1 MAKFTIDRSQ
11 QQSADQSSGL
21 SRFTIERQPD
31 QQKQGVLETAGN
43 WLSDTFGANGNLR
56 GSAIGGVMQGMA
68 DPVVGAVQFLAN
80 IPGGKSF
87 EELSTN
93 NPLYRAAREYGVIES
108 GVNDRI
114 KAKDAEYEAARAS
127 AGRDGFDAARFAGYL
142 AAPSNVAL
150 ASRIPAAAG
159 FLGRAGTGAAVGAVG
174 SAMTP
179 ETDTE
184 NYWSKTAG
192 KAAVG
197 GAAGAVLAPVAGAVG
212 DRIGRMFQGS
222 GAPPAGGLPPIA
234 GAPGTHAADEAIAR
248 AAAEAGQTIDDI
260 PQSVLYQ
267 LRAQAQHALSQN
279 QTLDTA
285 AALRKAD
292 FEALGQQP
300 LLGQITRDPMQFARE
315 KNLRGIA
322 GAGEPIA
329 ARLAGQTEGLSR
341 TLGGFAQG
349 ADEAFAGGQKIARGL
364 GSIDARARG
373 VVDDAYNAAR
383 DSAGRY
389 VDLDNVGFVKA
400 ANDALDEGMLGHYL
414 PAQVRNMLNDV
425 STGKIPLNVNT
436 AVQMDSVLSAAQRGA
451 LPAERKALGAVRD
464 ALNGA
469 SPANNTGA
477 DALAAF
483 QGARKLAAERF
494 KLHEAIPA
502 LKAAANGDVPA
513 DDFVR
518 KFVING
524 DALELRGMAKL
535 LKEHAP
541 EAYQQA
547 RAQVGAE
554 LRRAGFGENIAGDKP
569 FSQERF
575 NAKLRQMGTARLQA
589 FFSPEEIAT
598 LRTAGRVGAYMESPP
613 AGSAVNFSNSGS
625 AVANVA
631 QAAAPGILGQIVG
644 GARWAARAAGNNA
657 AVGKAMRAD
666 VPRAASGTPSRSR
679 RLNELLL
686 LGSAATGAAAG
697 R

>member
-1 MAKFTIDRSQ
+1 LAI
-11 QQSADQSSGL
+11 A
-21 SRFTIERQPD
+21 
-31 QQKQGVLETAGN
+31 
-43 WLSDTFGANGNLR
+43 DTFGANGNLR

-68 DPVVGAVQFLAN
+68 DPVVGAVQLIAN
-80 IPGGKSF
+80 IPGGDSF
-87 EELSTN
+87 AKLSEN
-93 NPLYRAAREYGVIES
+93 NPLFRAAREYGVIES

-114 KAKDAEYEAARAS
+114 KAKEAEYEAARAR
-127 AGRDGFDAARFAGYL
+127 AGRDGFDASRFAGNV

-159 FLGRAGTGAAVGAVG
+159 FLGRATTGAAAGAVG
-174 SAMTP
+174 SAATP

-234 GAPGTHAADEAIAR
+234 GAPGTHAADASIAR

-279 QTLDTA
+279 QVLDTA

-292 FEALGQQP
+292 FEAIGQQP

-341 TLGGFAQG
+341 TLGGFAHG
-349 ADEAFAGGQKIARGL
+349 ADEAFGAGQRISGALAGVDRNARGAV
-364 GSIDARARG
+364 SA
-373 VVDDAYNAAR
+373 AYEAAR
-383 DSAGRY
+383 NSSGRSLTIPLQGLAQDY
-389 VDLDNVGFVKA
+389 ADV
-400 ANDALDEGMLGHYL
+400 LGRFGDKV
-414 PAQVRNMLNDV
+414 PTGVRNSFEALGLNNGTQRRIFDFEEAD
-425 STGKIPLNVNT
+425 KLRK
-436 AVQMDSVLSAAQRGA
+436 VLSDNAGHDPATNRALSELRGA
-451 LPAERKALGAVRD
+451 LNRAQTDVDVTGGPFAPAVKM
-464 ALNGA
+464 
-469 SPANNTGA
+469 
-477 DALAAF
+477 
-483 QGARKLAAERF
+483 AAERF

-502 LKAAANGDVPA
+502 LRAAANGDVPP

-535 LKEHAP
+535 LKQHAP

-589 FFSPEEIAT
+589 FFTPDEIAT

-644 GARWAARAAGNNA
+644 AARWAARAAGNNA
-657 AVGKAMRAD
+657 AVGRAMRAD
-666 VPRAASGTPSRSR
+666 VPTAASGAPARSR

-686 LGSAATGAAAG
+686 LGSAGAGAG
-697 R
+697 LGRQ

>member
-1 MAKFTIDRSQ
+1 MNAYEDAAKRFGGTIADSAAPDYQALAAKFGGKPAAPEQGIVDR
-11 QQSADQSSGL
+11 
-21 SRFTIERQPD
+21 
-31 QQKQGVLETAGN
+31 AGQ
-43 WLSDTFGANGNLR
+43 WLSETFGPNGNLR

-68 DPVVGAVQFLAN
+68 DPVAGAVQFAAN
-80 IPGGKSF
+80 IPGVRGF
-87 EELSTN
+87 V
-93 NPLYRAAREYGVIES
+93 GDD
-108 GVNDRI
+108 VNAGI
-114 KAKDAEYEAARAS
+114 KAKEAEYEAARAR
-127 AGRDGFDAARFAGYL
+127 AGRSGFDAARLAGNV

-159 FLGRAGTGAAVGAVG
+159 TLARVGTGAAAGAVG
-174 SAMTP
+174 AMATP
-179 ETDTE
+179 EADAE
-184 NYWSKTAG
+184 NYWRNTALKG
-192 KAAVG
+192 ATGGLA
-197 GAAGAVLAPVAGAVG
+197 GAALAPVAGAVG
-212 DRIGRMFQGS
+212 DAIGRIAGRFRGPPA
-222 GAPPAGGLPPIA
+222 APPPIPGPPGSHPADAYIA
-234 GAPGTHAADEAIAR
+234 QAAN
-248 AAAEAGQTIDDI
+248 EAGQSINDI
-260 PQSVLYQ
+260 PQSLLER
-267 LRAQAQHALSQN
+267 LRAQAQHALSQG
-279 QTLDTA
+279 QDLDTA

-292 FEALGQQP
+292 FEAIGQQP

-315 KNLRGIA
+315 RNLRGIA

-329 ARLAGQTEGLSR
+329 ARLAGQTEGLNR
-341 TLGGFAQG
+341 TIGRFAQG
-349 ADEAFAGGQKIARGL
+349 ADDAFSGGQKIARGL
-364 GSIDARARG
+364 GSIDALFRG

-383 DSAGRY
+383 DTAGRY
-389 VDLDNVGFVKA
+389 VDLDHVGFVKA

-451 LPAERKALGAVRD
+451 LPAERKALGVVRD

-469 SPANNTGA
+469 NPANNTGA

-483 QGARKLAAERF
+483 QVARKLAAERF
-494 KLHEAIPA
+494 KLREAIPA

-547 RAQVGAE
+547 RAQIGAE

-589 FFSPEEIAT
+589 FFTPEEIAT
-598 LRTAGRVGAYMESPP
+598 MRTAGRVGAYMESPP
-613 AGSAVNFSNSGS
+613 AGSAVNYSNTGS
-625 AVANVA
+625 AVVNAA
-631 QAAAPGILGQIVG
+631 QSAAPGIIGKAIG
-644 GARWAARAAGNNA
+644 AARWAAKAAGNDA
-657 AVGKAMRAD
+657 AVKRAMRAD
-666 VPRAASGTPSRSR
+666 VPVSGAARGSR

-686 LGSAATGAAAG
+686 LGSAGAGAATT

>member
-1 MAKFTIDRSQ
+1 MNAYEDAAKRFGGTIADSAAPDYQALAAKFGGKPAAPEQGIVDR
-11 QQSADQSSGL
+11 
-21 SRFTIERQPD
+21 
-31 QQKQGVLETAGN
+31 AGQ
-43 WLSDTFGANGNLR
+43 WLSETFGPNGNLR

-68 DPVVGAVQFLAN
+68 DPVAGAVQFAAN
-80 IPGGKSF
+80 IPGVRGF
-87 EELSTN
+87 V
-93 NPLYRAAREYGVIES
+93 GDD
-108 GVNDRI
+108 VNAGI
-114 KAKDAEYEAARAS
+114 KAKEAEYEAARAR
-127 AGRDGFDAARFAGYL
+127 AGRSGFDAARLAGNV

-159 FLGRAGTGAAVGAVG
+159 TLARVGTGAAAGAVG
-174 SAMTP
+174 AMATP
-179 ETDTE
+179 EADAE
-184 NYWSKTAG
+184 NYWRNTALKG
-192 KAAVG
+192 ATGGLA
-197 GAAGAVLAPVAGAVG
+197 GAALAPVAGAVG
-212 DRIGRMFQGS
+212 DAIGRIAGRFRGPPA
-222 GAPPAGGLPPIA
+222 APPPIPGPPGSHPADAYIA
-234 GAPGTHAADEAIAR
+234 QAAN
-248 AAAEAGQTIDDI
+248 EAGQSINDI
-260 PQSVLYQ
+260 PQSLLER
-267 LRAQAQHALSQN
+267 LRAQAQHALSQG
-279 QTLDTA
+279 QDLDTA

-292 FEALGQQP
+292 FEAIGQQP
-300 LLGQITRDPMQFARE
+300 LLGQITRDPIQFARE
-315 KNLRGIA
+315 RNLRGIA

-329 ARLAGQTEGLSR
+329 ARLAGQTEGLNR
-341 TLGGFAQG
+341 TLGRFAQG
-349 ADEAFAGGQKIARGL
+349 ADDAFSGGQKIARGL
-364 GSIDARARG
+364 GSIDALFRG

-383 DSAGRY
+383 DTAGRY
-389 VDLDNVGFVKA
+389 VDLDHVGFVKA

-451 LPAERKALGAVRD
+451 LPAERKALGVVRD

-469 SPANNTGA
+469 NPANNTGA

-483 QGARKLAAERF
+483 QVARKLAAERF
-494 KLHEAIPA
+494 KLREAIPA

-547 RAQVGAE
+547 RAQIGAE

-589 FFSPEEIAT
+589 FFTPEEIAT
-598 LRTAGRVGAYMESPP
+598 MRTAGRVGAYMESPP
-613 AGSAVNFSNSGS
+613 AGSAVNYSNTGS
-625 AVANVA
+625 AVVNAA
-631 QAAAPGILGQIVG
+631 QSAAPGIIGKALGA
-644 GARWAARAAGNNA
+644 ARWAAKAAGNDA
-657 AVGKAMRAD
+657 AVKRAMRAD
-666 VPRAASGTPSRSR
+666 VPVSGAARGSR

-686 LGSAATGAAAG
+686 LGSAGAGAATT

>member
-1 MAKFTIDRSQ
+1 MNAYEDAAKRFGGTIADSAAPDYQALAAKFGGKPAAPEQGIVDR
-11 QQSADQSSGL
+11 
-21 SRFTIERQPD
+21 
-31 QQKQGVLETAGN
+31 AGQ
-43 WLSDTFGANGNLR
+43 WLSETFGSNGNLR

-68 DPVVGAVQFLAN
+68 DPVAGAVQFAAN
-80 IPGGKSF
+80 IPGVRGF
-87 EELSTN
+87 V
-93 NPLYRAAREYGVIES
+93 GDD
-108 GVNDRI
+108 VNAGI
-114 KAKDAEYEAARAS
+114 KAKEAEYEAARAR
-127 AGRDGFDAARFAGYL
+127 AGRSGFDAARLAGNV

-159 FLGRAGTGAAVGAVG
+159 TLARVGTGAAAGAVG
-174 SAMTP
+174 AMATP
-179 ETDTE
+179 EADAE
-184 NYWSKTAG
+184 NYWRNTALKG
-192 KAAVG
+192 ATGGLA
-197 GAAGAVLAPVAGAVG
+197 GAALAPVAGAVG
-212 DRIGRMFQGS
+212 DAIGRIAGRFRGPPA
-222 GAPPAGGLPPIA
+222 APPPIPGPPGSHPADAYIA
-234 GAPGTHAADEAIAR
+234 QAAN
-248 AAAEAGQTIDDI
+248 EAGQSINDI
-260 PQSVLYQ
+260 PQSLLER
-267 LRAQAQHALSQN
+267 LRAQAQHALSQG
-279 QTLDTA
+279 QDLDTA

-292 FEALGQQP
+292 FEAIGQQP

-315 KNLRGIA
+315 RNLRGIA

-329 ARLAGQTEGLSR
+329 ARLAGQTEGLNR
-341 TLGGFAQG
+341 TIGGFAQG
-349 ADEAFAGGQKIARGL
+349 ADDAFSGGQKIARGL
-364 GSIDARARG
+364 GSIDALFRG

-383 DSAGRY
+383 DTAGRY
-389 VDLDNVGFVKA
+389 VDLDHVGFVKA

-451 LPAERKALGAVRD
+451 LPAERKALGVVRD

-469 SPANNTGA
+469 NPANNTGA

-483 QGARKLAAERF
+483 QVARKLAAERF
-494 KLHEAIPA
+494 KLREAIPA

-547 RAQVGAE
+547 RAQIGAE

-589 FFSPEEIAT
+589 FFTPEEIAT
-598 LRTAGRVGAYMESPP
+598 MRTAGRVGAYMESPP
-613 AGSAVNFSNSGS
+613 AGSAVNYSNTGS
-625 AVANVA
+625 AVVNAA
-631 QAAAPGILGQIVG
+631 QSAAPGIIGKALGA
-644 GARWAARAAGNNA
+644 ARWAAKAAGNDA
-657 AVGKAMRAD
+657 AVKRAMRAD
-666 VPRAASGTPSRSR
+666 VPVSGAARGSR

-686 LGSAATGAAAG
+686 LGSAGAGAATT

>member
-1 MAKFTIDRSQ
+1 MNAYEDAAKRFGGTIADSAVPDYQALAAKFGGKPAVPEQGIVDR
-11 QQSADQSSGL
+11 
-21 SRFTIERQPD
+21 
-31 QQKQGVLETAGN
+31 AGQ
-43 WLSDTFGANGNLR
+43 WLSETFGSNGNLR

-68 DPVVGAVQFLAN
+68 DPVAGAVQFAAN
-80 IPGGKSF
+80 IPGVRGF
-87 EELSTN
+87 V
-93 NPLYRAAREYGVIES
+93 GDD
-108 GVNDRI
+108 VNAGI
-114 KAKDAEYEAARAS
+114 KAKEAEYEAARAR
-127 AGRDGFDAARFAGYL
+127 AGRSGFDAARLAGNV

-159 FLGRAGTGAAVGAVG
+159 TLARVGTGAAAGAVG
-174 SAMTP
+174 AMATP
-179 ETDTE
+179 EADAE
-184 NYWSKTAG
+184 NYWRNTALKG
-192 KAAVG
+192 ATGGLA
-197 GAAGAVLAPVAGAVG
+197 GAALAPVAGAVG
-212 DRIGRMFQGS
+212 DAIGRIAGRFRGPPA
-222 GAPPAGGLPPIA
+222 APPPIPGPPGSHPADAYIA
-234 GAPGTHAADEAIAR
+234 QAAN
-248 AAAEAGQTIDDI
+248 EAGQSINDI
-260 PQSVLYQ
+260 PQSLLER
-267 LRAQAQHALSQN
+267 LRAQAQHALSQG
-279 QTLDTA
+279 QDLDTA

-292 FEALGQQP
+292 FEAIGQQP
-300 LLGQITRDPMQFARE
+300 LLGQITRDPIQFARE
-315 KNLRGIA
+315 RNLRGIA

-329 ARLAGQTEGLSR
+329 ARLAGQTEGLNR
-341 TLGGFAQG
+341 TIGGFAQG

-383 DSAGRY
+383 DTAGRY
-389 VDLDNVGFVKA
+389 VDLDHVGFVKA

-451 LPAERKALGAVRD
+451 LPAERKSLGVVRD
-464 ALNGA
+464 ALNRS
-469 SPANNTGA
+469 SPANNIGS

-518 KFVING
+518 KFIING
-524 DALELRGMAKL
+524 DALELRGMANL

-547 RAQVGAE
+547 RAQIGDE

-589 FFSPEEIAT
+589 FFTPEEIAT
-598 LRTAGRVGAYMESPP
+598 MRTAGRVGAYMESPP
-613 AGSAVNFSNSGS
+613 AGSAVNYSNTGS
-625 AVANVA
+625 AVVNAA
-631 QAAAPGILGQIVG
+631 QSAAPGIIGKAIG
-644 GARWAARAAGNNA
+644 AARWAAKAAGNDA
-657 AVGKAMRAD
+657 AVKRAMRAD
-666 VPRAASGTPSRSR
+666 VPVSGAARGSR

-686 LGSAATGAAAG
+686 LGSAGAGAATT

>member
-1 MAKFTIDRSQ
+1 MNAYEDAAKRFGGTIADSAAPDYQALAAKFGGKPAAPEQGIVDR
-11 QQSADQSSGL
+11 
-21 SRFTIERQPD
+21 
-31 QQKQGVLETAGN
+31 AGQ
-43 WLSDTFGANGNLR
+43 WLSETFGSNGNLR

-68 DPVVGAVQFLAN
+68 DPVAGAVQFAAN
-80 IPGGKSF
+80 IPGVRGF
-87 EELSTN
+87 V
-93 NPLYRAAREYGVIES
+93 GDD
-108 GVNDRI
+108 VNAGI
-114 KAKDAEYEAARAS
+114 KAKEAEYEAARAR
-127 AGRDGFDAARFAGYL
+127 AGRSGFDAARLAGNV

-159 FLGRAGTGAAVGAVG
+159 TLARVGTGAAAGAVG
-174 SAMTP
+174 AMATP
-179 ETDTE
+179 EADAE
-184 NYWSKTAG
+184 NYWRNTALKG
-192 KAAVG
+192 ATGGLA
-197 GAAGAVLAPVAGAVG
+197 GAALAPVAGAVG
-212 DRIGRMFQGS
+212 DAIGRIAGRFRGPPA
-222 GAPPAGGLPPIA
+222 APPPIPGPPGSHPADAYIA
-234 GAPGTHAADEAIAR
+234 QAAN
-248 AAAEAGQTIDDI
+248 EAGQSINDI
-260 PQSVLYQ
+260 PQSLLER
-267 LRAQAQHALSQN
+267 LRAQAQHALSQG
-279 QTLDTA
+279 QDLDTA

-292 FEALGQQP
+292 FEAIGQQP

-315 KNLRGIA
+315 RNLRGIA

-329 ARLAGQTEGLSR
+329 ARLAGQTEGLNR
-341 TLGGFAQG
+341 TIGGFAQG
-349 ADEAFAGGQKIARGL
+349 ADDAFSGGQKIARGL
-364 GSIDARARG
+364 GSIDALFRG

-383 DSAGRY
+383 DTAGRY
-389 VDLDNVGFVKA
+389 VDLDHVGFVKA

-451 LPAERKALGAVRD
+451 LPAERKALGVVRD

-469 SPANNTGA
+469 NPANNTGA

-483 QGARKLAAERF
+483 QVARKLAAERF
-494 KLHEAIPA
+494 KLREAIPA

-535 LKEHAP
+535 LKELAP

-547 RAQVGAE
+547 RAQIGAE

-589 FFSPEEIAT
+589 FFTPEEIAT
-598 LRTAGRVGAYMESPP
+598 MRTAGRVGAYMESPP
-613 AGSAVNFSNSGS
+613 AGSAVNYSNTGS
-625 AVANVA
+625 AVVNAA
-631 QAAAPGILGQIVG
+631 QSAAPGIIGKAIG
-644 GARWAARAAGNNA
+644 AARWAAKAAGNDA
-657 AVGKAMRAD
+657 AVKRAMRAD
-666 VPRAASGTPSRSR
+666 VPVSGAARGSR

-686 LGSAATGAAAG
+686 LGSAGAGAATT